1 VLHRG
6 AGAYICGEETA
17 LLESLEGRRGQ
28 PRTKPPFP
36 AIAGLYASP
45 TAVNNVESITSTT
58 SVLEIGGAA
67 YAEIGLE
74 SSTGT
79 RVFSLSGNV
88 VNGGNYE
95 LPHGFP
101 LRELIENIGGG
112 VPDGRELK
120 AVIPGGSSTVILTAE
135 EARRVTLDFDS
146 LVGAGTAIGSA
157 AVIVIDDRCCM
168 VQLAVRVSQFYE
180 HESCGKCT
188 PCRVGTKWLTE
199 ILQKIEDGRGMQA
212 DMDLLVSVAERI
224 NGKCLCPLGDSDAI
238 AVMSYFDKF
247 RDEFQAHIDEGG
259 CPFHGTSSLDDLLAP
274 VAMHIHHEAPVP
286 A

>member
-1 VLHRG
+1 MLVDALGQMRARSLLGDVTIVLHRG

-17 LLESLEGRRGQ
+17 LLESLEGKRGQ

-101 LRELIENIGGG
+101 LRELIEVIGGG
-112 VPDGRELK
+112 VAGGRELK
-120 AVIPGGSSTVILTAE
+120 AVIPGGSSTVSSRPT
-135 EARRVTLDFDS
+135 RR
-146 LVGAGTAIGSA
+146 
-157 AVIVIDDRCCM
+157 
-168 VQLAVRVSQFYE
+168 
-180 HESCGKCT
+180 
-188 PCRVGTKWLTE
+188 
-199 ILQKIEDGRGMQA
+199 
-212 DMDLLVSVAERI
+212 
-224 NGKCLCPLGDSDAI
+224 DA
-238 AVMSYFDKF
+238 
-247 RDEFQAHIDEGG
+247 
-259 CPFHGTSSLDDLLAP
+259 
-274 VAMHIHHEAPVP
+274 
-286 A
+286 

>member
-1 VLHRG
+1 M
-6 AGAYICGEETA
+6 
-17 LLESLEGRRGQ
+17 
-28 PRTKPPFP
+28 
-36 AIAGLYASP
+36 
-45 TAVNNVESITSTT
+45 
-58 SVLEIGGAA
+58 LEIGGAE
-67 YAEIGLE
+67 YAKIGVE

-101 LRELIENIGGG
+101 LRDLIDDLGGG

-120 AVIPGGSSTVILTAE
+120 AVIPGGSSTVILTAD
-135 EARRVTLDFDS
+135 EAERVTLDFDS

-157 AVIVIDDRCCM
+157 AVIAIDDRCCM

-188 PCRVGTKWLTE
+188 PCRVGTKWLTT
-199 ILQKIEDGRGMQA
+199 ILQKIEDGRGTQA

-259 CPFHGTSSLDDLLAP
+259 CPFHGDL
-274 VAMHIHHEAPVP
+274 VARPAARAGRHARPRHAQAPVP